1 MAIVGGLDL
10 HRKQITYDVVDTTA
24 GTVER
29 GRVTPADRESFRR
42 WLTRFDGEPV
52 DLAVEGCTGWRFIV
66 EECEAAGVRAHLAEP
81 ADVAGLRGRRQH
93 AKTDRL
99 DARHLRELLEAGK
112 LPECWIPPEQVLEIR
127 AKVRLYKDLLEER
140 GGWQQRIHATL
151 FHLGAPAQPDLLA
164 GDPGRLTRLEA
175 LSPATRQ
182 ATAVALRMID
192 ALDGELSRLRA
203 ELVAFARRQ
212 LGCRELQHEYGI
224 GALTSAVIWSE
235 LGDARRFAN
244 SRNAVRHTLPRPPD
258 PARAPAA
265 ALGVVRGRPLRC
277 QADLAGPCLLPT
289 RRAAGR
295 QATGRPLG
303 RPQARA
309 PLPPPAARSRR
320 GRVGTGRLNH
330 AAVAGRRDLPADP

>member
-10 HRKQITYDVVDTTA
+10 HRKQVTFDVVDTTS

-42 WLTRFDGEPV
+42 WLARFDGLPV

-66 EECEAAGVRAHLAEP
+66 EECHAVGVRAHLAEP
-81 ADVAGLRGRRQH
+81 ADVAGLKGRRQH

-99 DARHLRELLEAGK
+99 DARHLRELLEAGT
-112 LPECWIPPEQVLEIR
+112 LPECWIPPEHVLEIR

-151 FHLGAPAQPDLLA
+151 FHLGAPAQPNLL
-164 GDPGRLTRLEA
+164 GSDPGRLARLEA

-182 ATAVALRMID
+182 ATAVALRMIE
-192 ALDGELSRLRA
+192 ALDGEIARLRA

-212 LGCRELQHEYGI
+212 LGCRELQHEYGV
-224 GALTSAVIWSE
+224 GALTSVVIWSE

-244 SRNAVRHTLPRPPD
+244 SRNAVRHTGLDISVYSSDGKRSRGHLTRQGPPLLRWALYEAGRCA
-258 PARAPAA
+258 ARQTSPDHAYYERVARRVGKQRA
-265 ALGVVRGRPLRC
+265 ALSVARKLARRCHHRLR
-277 QADLAGPCLLPT
+277 ALGDAALAP
-289 RRAAGR
+289 
-295 QATGRPLG
+295 
-303 RPQARA
+303 
-309 PLPPPAARSRR
+309 
-320 GRVGTGRLNH
+320 
-330 AAVAGRRDLPADP
+330 VA

>member
-10 HRKQITYDVVDTTA
+10 HRKQITYDVVDTTS

-29 GRVTPADRESFRR
+29 GRVTPADRESFRG
-42 WLTRFDGEPV
+42 WLARFDGLPV
-52 DLAVEGCTGWRFIV
+52 ELAVEGCTGWRFIV
-66 EECEAAGVRAHLAEP
+66 EECQAVGVRAHLAEP

-99 DARHLRELLEAGK
+99 DARHLRELLEAGT
-112 LPECWIPPEQVLEIR
+112 LPECWIPPEHVLEIR

-151 FHLGAPAQPDLLA
+151 FHLGAPVQPNLL
-164 GDPGRLTRLEA
+164 GSDPGRLAQLQA

-182 ATAVALRMID
+182 ATAVALRMIE
-192 ALDGELSRLRA
+192 ALDGEIARLRA

-224 GALTSAVIWSE
+224 GALTSVVIWSE

-244 SRNAVRHTLPRPPD
+244 SRNAVRHTGLDISVYSSDGKRSRGHLTRQGPPLLRWALYEAGRCA
-258 PARAPAA
+258 ARQTSPDHTYYERVARRVGKQRATLSVARKLARRCHHRLRTLGEA
-265 ALGVVRGRPLRC
+265 AL
-277 QADLAGPCLLPT
+277 
-289 RRAAGR
+289 
-295 QATGRPLG
+295 
-303 RPQARA
+303 A
-309 PLPPPAARSRR
+309 P
-320 GRVGTGRLNH
+320 
-330 AAVAGRRDLPADP
+330 VA